1 MECPSCNFQ
10 NTPGMKTC
18 LRCGTR
24 LDFSD
29 VQVEPPRASGVAA
42 VRAVRRAQDV
52 VDIGVR
58 NVASRMTLL
67 RMVSASSPFRGTTSA
82 ELWASLI
89 PGGGQLVRGERRLGR
104 CLLLA
109 WLAFIVLAAA
119 SLGTDLQWLFNL
131 GIMGTHSLAIN
142 LLLRRELAN
151 MGLGQRAAWGIVIY
165 VSIVVCVYVPAAW
178 VLTGFFQVRQVDA
191 FTPTR
196 QMQPGDVLLISG
208 RWLTPKQWKR
218 GDLVYFRHGGFNF
231 GHEWGW
237 AGYAVDRVLAGPGET
252 VMFVKGVPQVDGV
265 ELPREMWPLRP
276 MRPNVNTTFH
286 AGPEEVIVLPS
297 LAQLAVGGN
306 VDLGAIL
313 STIARVDTG
322 HVYGKVLYRLRPLSR
337 FGSIE

>member
-18 LRCGTR
+18 LRCCTR

-58 NVASRMTLL
+58 NVASRMTLP
-67 RMVSASSPFRGTTSA
+67 RMGSGSSPFRGATSA

-104 CLLLA
+104 GLLLA

-151 MGLGQRAAWGIVIY
+151 MGLRQRAAWGIVIY

-178 VLTGFFQVRQVDA
+178 ILTGLFQVRQIDG

-208 RWLTPKQWKR
+208 RWLTPERWKR
-218 GDLVYFRHGGFNF
+218 GDLVYFRHSGFNF
-231 GHEWGW
+231 GHAWGS
-237 AGYAVDRVLAGPGET
+237 AGYAVDRILAGPGES
-252 VMFVKGVPQVDGV
+252 VMFVDGVPQVKGV
-265 ELPREMWPLRP
+265 DLPGEMWPLRP
-276 MRPNVNTTFH
+276 MRPGFNTALH
-286 AGPEEVIVLPS
+286 AGTDEVIVLPS
-297 LAQLAVGGN
+297 LARMVTGGN
-306 VDLGAIL
+306 GEMGTIM
-313 STIARVDTG
+313 STIGRVDTG